1 MPDNLIIAPDGLV
14 KVEPPRCA
22 FCGRLAM
29 AAGPPRCTYCDRA
42 YVAGAKAERERHA
55 ASVRTGLMS
64 IPTARA

>member
-14 KVEPPRCA
+14 KVA
-22 FCGRLAM
+22 
-29 AAGPPRCTYCDRA
+29 PPRCTFCGRVAICEDPAGCVYCDWA

-55 ASVRTGLMS
+55 ASVSAGLMS

>member
-1 MPDNLIIAPDGLV
+1 MPDNLTIAPDGLV
-14 KVEPPRCA
+14 KVEPARCV

-29 AAGPPRCTYCDRA
+29 GEGPPRCTYCDRA

-55 ASVRTGLMS
+55 ESVRTGLMS